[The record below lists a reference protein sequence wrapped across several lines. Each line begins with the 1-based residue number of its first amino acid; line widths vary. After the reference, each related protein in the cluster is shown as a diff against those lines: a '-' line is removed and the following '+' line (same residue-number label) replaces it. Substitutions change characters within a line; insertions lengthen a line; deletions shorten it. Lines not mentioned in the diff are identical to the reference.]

1 VIPAQYLLSSDA
13 PRPRTLIDVLNDTAA
28 RYPDAAAIDDGTV
41 QLTYSELID
50 DIEAGAAWLAARG
63 IGRGDRIGIRMSSG
77 SYSLYEAILAT
88 LATGAAYVPVDAD
101 DPDERAE
108 LVFSEASVA
117 AVITETG
124 LHRGPGSSRGWRA
137 SAPLAR
143 DDAWIIFTSGSTG
156 TPKGVAVT
164 HRSAAAFVD
173 AEARMFLQDNPIGPG
188 DRVLAGL
195 SVAFDASC
203 EEMWLAWRHGACLVP
218 APRSLVRSG
227 MDLGPWLVT
236 RDVTVV
242 STVPALAS
250 LWPAEALEA
259 VRLLIFGGEACP
271 PELAERLAVEGREV
285 WNTYGPTE
293 ATVVA
298 CAAKLDAAGPISIGL
313 PLPGWDL
320 AVIDASGQPVG
331 YGEVGELVI
340 GGVGLARYLDAEK
353 DAEKYAP
360 MPTLDWPRAY
370 RSGDLV
376 RLERDGLYFCGRSD
390 DQVKVGGR
398 RIELGEVDSALVHL
412 PGVSGGAAAVRRTA
426 KGTPVLVG
434 YLVSA
439 DPSFDINDAR
449 KELTVHLP
457 AALVP
462 RLVQVDELPT
472 RTSGKVDRDALPW
485 PPPGGSDASGT
496 DEPANLT
503 GTAAALAASWR
514 DLLGA
519 QETEVDSLEA
529 DFFALGGGSLA
540 AAQLVAALRHQYP
553 QVTVADLYDHPRLG
567 SLAAFLDEFDPPLEV
582 AERVVKPTPRLT
594 QLTQTVLA
602 VPLATLAAWEWVTW
616 LALANNAAH
625 AAHLVPW
632 TVVVNWW
639 LIAAAFVLFVTPIGR
654 MGIAVLSA
662 RILLWNVKPG
672 TYPRGG
678 SVHLRVWFAERLAEA
693 SGAENLAGAPWLVY
707 YARALGANIGKGVDL
722 HSLPPVTGWL
732 TLGHRSAVEP
742 EVDLCGHWIDGD
754 AFHIGEITIG
764 DDATIAARTTLLPG
778 AVVGKNADVAP
789 GSGVID
795 KIKNNQYWK
804 GSPAVKSGKARHPW
818 PDERPPRR
826 AHWVAGYGVTSL
838 GLAGLPLIAVAAGLG
853 VIAVGVR
860 HTHQLG
866 QAVLPAVLW
875 TPLATLTGLGVYA
888 LLTVLGVRVLSIGLR
903 EGYHPVRSRAGWQLW
918 ATERLMDAARNYL
931 FPLYASLLTPSWLR
945 LLGAK
950 VGRGTEISTVLLIPK
965 FTVIEDGAFLADDTM
980 VASYE
985 LGGGW
990 IYAAET
996 TVGRRAFLGNS
1007 GIAQPGR
1014 RVPDDGLV
1022 AVLSATPPKAKR
1034 GSSWLGSPPMR
1045 LRRRPAEAD
1054 VTTTFDPSLRLKV
1067 LRALVETSRLLP
1079 AFVTVAIGLAVLGA
1093 LQALAR
1099 LFGIWW
1105 AALTG
1110 GVVLL
1115 AAGAIA
1121 CVVTVAAK
1129 WLLVGRIRTS
1139 EFPLWS
1145 SFVWRNEVADTFVET
1160 VAAPWFAR
1168 AASGT
1173 PVMNLWLRALGAD
1186 VGRGAWC
1193 ETYWL
1198 PEADLVTLG
1207 DGSTV
1212 NRGCVVQTHLFHD
1225 RIMRM
1230 DSVEL
1235 QAGATLGPHCV
1246 ALPAAR
1252 LGAGA
1257 TVGPASLVVR
1267 GDEVPPSTR
1276 WQGNPIR
1283 PWNVGRKKSDRKN
1296 PPTGV
1301 VQETAA

>member
-1 VIPAQYLLSSDA
+1 MAAVPVEVPAQYLLSPQA
-13 PRPRTLIDVLNDTAA
+13 PSPRTLIDIIYETAG
-28 RYPDAAAIDDGTV
+28 RYPDATAIDDGTV
-41 QLTYSELID
+41 QLTYTELID
-50 DIEAGAAWLAARG
+50 DIESSVDWLAARG
-63 IGRGDRIGIRMSSG
+63 IGRADRIGIRMPSG
-77 SYSLYEAILAT
+77 SYALYVTILAA
-88 LATGAAYVPVDAD
+88 LAAGAAYVPVDAD

-108 LVFSEASVA
+108 LVFGEANVV
-117 AVITETG
+117 AVITEEG
-124 LHRGPGSSRGWRA
+124 LLRGPGSSRGWRA
-137 SAPLAR
+137 APPLTR

-173 AEARMFLQDNPIGPG
+173 AEAQMFLRDNPIGPG

-242 STVPALAS
+242 STVPSLAA

-271 PELAERLAVEGREV
+271 PELAERLAVDGREV

-298 CAAKLDAAGPISIGL
+298 CAARLDRAGPISIGL

-320 AVIDASGQPVG
+320 AVVDADGRPVS

-340 GGVGLARYLDAEK
+340 GGVGLARYLDTDK
-353 DAEKYAP
+353 DAEKFAP
-360 MPTLDWPRAY
+360 MPTLDCLRAY

-376 RLERDGLYFCGRSD
+376 RLEPDGLYFCGRRD

-398 RIELGEVDSALVHL
+398 RIELGEVDAALVHL

-426 KGTPVLVG
+426 TGTPVLVG
-434 YLVSA
+434 YVVSA
-439 DPSFDINDAR
+439 DPSFDLGVAR
-449 KELTVHLP
+449 KQLAKRLP

-462 RLVQVDELPT
+462 RLVRVEELPT

-485 PPPGGSDASGT
+485 PPPGADTEEA
-496 DEPANLT
+496 ANLGGTT
-503 GTAAALAASWR
+503 GKLAGMWR

-519 QETEVDSLEA
+519 AVDSPEA

-540 AAQLVAALRHQYP
+540 AAQLVAALRHHYP

-567 SLAAFLDEFDPPLEV
+567 SLAGFLDELEPPPQV
-582 AERVVKPTPRLT
+582 AARVVRPTPRLA
-594 QLTQTVLA
+594 QAVQTLLS
-602 VPLATLAAWEWVTW
+602 VPLATLEALQWVTW
-616 LALANNAAH
+616 LALGNDVFRALH
-625 AAHLVPW
+625 VVPW
-632 TVVVNWW
+632 TVAVSWWVV
-639 LIAAAFVLFVTPIGR
+639 AVAFVLFVTPLGR
-654 MGIAVLSA
+654 MGIAVLFA
-662 RILLWNVKPG
+662 RMLLSSVNPG

-707 YARALGANIGKGVDL
+707 YARALGADVGKGVDL
-722 HSLPPVTGWL
+722 HSMPPVTGLL

-754 AFHIGEITIG
+754 KFQVGRITIG
-764 DDATIAARTTLLPG
+764 DDAAIGARTTLLPG

-789 GSGVID
+789 GSGVLD

-804 GSPAVKSGKARHPW
+804 GSPAVKSGKAHHPW
-818 PDERPPRR
+818 PDERPARR
-826 AHWVAGYGVTSL
+826 SQWVAVY
-838 GLAGLPLIAVAAGLG
+838 GLASPLLGGLPLVAVAVALA
-853 VIAVGVR
+853 VIGAAVHR
-860 HTHQLG
+860 APSLS
-866 QAVLPAVLW
+866 QAALPALLW
-875 TPLATLTGLGVYA
+875 TPVAALAALTAYA
-888 LLTVLGVRVLSIGLR
+888 LLTLVGVRVLSIGLR
-903 EGYHPVRSRAGWQLW
+903 EGYHPVRSLAGWQLW
-918 ATERLMDAARNYL
+918 ATERLMDAARNHL
-931 FPLYASLLTPSWLR
+931 FPLYASLLTPVWLR

-990 IYAAET
+990 IYAAKT

-1007 GIAQPGR
+1007 GITQPGR
-1014 RVPDDGLV
+1014 RLPDDGLV

-1054 VTTTFDPSLRLKV
+1054 EATTYRPPLRLKIM
-1067 LRALVETSRLLP
+1067 RAMVETCRLLP
-1079 AFVTVAIGLAVLGA
+1079 VFVTVAIGLAVLGT
-1093 LQALAR
+1093 LQTLAR
-1099 LFGIWW
+1099 TFGIWY
-1105 AALTG
+1105 AALSG
-1110 GVVLL
+1110 GLVLL

-1121 CVVTVAAK
+1121 GVITVVAK
-1129 WLLVGRIRTS
+1129 WLLVGRIRAG

-1173 PVMNLWLRALGAD
+1173 PGMNLWLRALGARI
-1186 VGRGAWC
+1186 GSGAWC

-1207 DGSTV
+1207 DASTV

-1230 DSVEL
+1230 DSVVLEP
-1235 QAGATLGPHCV
+1235 GATLGPHCV

-1267 GDEVPPSTR
+1267 GDEVPGSTR

-1283 PWNVGRKKSDRKN
+1283 PWNLAKKKGGRKN
-1296 PPTGV
+1296 PPEPGIRG
-1301 VQETAA
+1301 TAA